1 MQNTSG
7 YRPVS
12 NLLLVRMDPIG
23 DSHDGGL
30 IQKPQQAVHDERLA
44 QARCVCIAQ
53 GPLAW
58 FREVGPDGITVP
70 RCAIGDHIL
79 IEQWVGQYFKGKDG
93 AYYRMIVDR
102 NVIGLISEEEKQA

>member
-7 YRPVS
+7 YEPVS
-12 NLLLVRMDPIG
+12 NLLLMRMDPIEG
-23 DSHDGGL
+23 THEGGL
-30 IQKPQQAVHDERLA
+30 IEKPQQAVYEERLA

-58 FREVGPDGITVP
+58 FREVGPDGATVP
-70 RCAIGDHIL
+70 RCKVGDHVL

-93 AYYRMIVDR
+93 AFYRMIVDR
-102 NVIGLISEEEKQA
+102 NVIGRIIEEEKQA